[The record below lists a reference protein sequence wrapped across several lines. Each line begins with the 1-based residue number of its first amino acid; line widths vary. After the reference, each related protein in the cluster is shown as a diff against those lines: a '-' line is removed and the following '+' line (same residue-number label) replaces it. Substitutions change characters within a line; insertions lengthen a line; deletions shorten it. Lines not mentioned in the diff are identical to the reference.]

1 MRKFVESFVKNAYLY
16 DTQEE
21 YIIAAEK
28 KANGPLTEYE
38 LEYLL
43 KNATT
48 KVGAKGAEYL
58 WNDKVKRVIGTFSVC
73 DPCLALLGKSNDVVK
88 VVVARVGIGECEVCG
103 KGGRVLRKANVDNYG
118 KVARTTVV
126 KSAAVMDNG
135 IIVKIIDVPSRLSA
149 LIGSL
154 ARIKGVEITHSQGVR
169 YELELENGLRVP
181 YKFKAYQIEEVPDS
195 NSIPKDVV
203 EDTKSVNDAVEDVT
217 STLGSERGDN
227 ESIAAYYKR
236 INGLTSSIV
245 DDLVKEAMYEE
256 DEEGDEEYNKLWEP
270 LGGDKDRFITK
281 KDRMWEP
288 IRGYKDKEAS
298 NTEDD
303 EDRFGIKDEED
314 GKDCSKSARLSLR
327 ATTIEGYEDAQ
338 KNIEQADPRTMLETG
353 DLPEMS
359 VDRDFREQI

>member
-1 MRKFVESFVKNAYLY
+1 MRKFVEAFVKNAYLY
-16 DTQEE
+16 DTQNE

-88 VVVARVGIGECEVCG
+88 VVVARIGIGECEICG

-126 KSAAVMDNG
+126 KSAAVMDKG

-149 LIGSL
+149 LLGSL
-154 ARIKGVEITHSQGVR
+154 ARIKGVEITYSQGVR
-169 YELELENGLRVP
+169 YELELENGLSVP
-181 YKFKAYQIEEVPDS
+181 YKFKVYQIEEVS
-195 NSIPKDVV
+195 AGGAVPKDTV
-203 EDTKSVNDAVEDVT
+203 EDTIGVDDAVEDVT

-236 INGLTSSIV
+236 INGLTSSII
-245 DDLVKEAMYEE
+245 DELVKEA
-256 DEEGDEEYNKLWEP
+256 D
-270 LGGDKDRFITK
+270 
-281 KDRMWEP
+281 
-288 IRGYKDKEAS
+288 YK
-298 NTEDD
+298 
-303 EDRFGIKDEED
+303 EED
-314 GKDCSKSARLSLR
+314 GDDDDKKDEADDKGCSKSARLSLR
-327 ATTIEGYEDAQ
+327 ANTIEGYEDAQ
-338 KNIEQADPRTMLETG
+338 RNIEQADPRTMLETG

-359 VDRDFREQI
+359 VDRDLREQI